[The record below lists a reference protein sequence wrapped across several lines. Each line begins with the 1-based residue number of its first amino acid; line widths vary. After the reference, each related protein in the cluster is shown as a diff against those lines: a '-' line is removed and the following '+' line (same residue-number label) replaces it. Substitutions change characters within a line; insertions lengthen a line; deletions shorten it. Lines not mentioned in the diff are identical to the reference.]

1 MKEVIAK
8 ILKKAL
14 AELKVKL
21 TEAEIL
27 KYIEIPP
34 NMEMGDYA
42 FPCFFLASK
51 MQEAPHEIALEIREK
66 ISKIPEEFEDIES
79 NGPYVNFFVN
89 RKNQIP
95 EIINEILS
103 KKEKYGKPESK
114 EKSRTMIEFSQPNTH
129 KAFHVGHIRGTSL
142 GESLARIL
150 EFSGEKIIRANYSGD
165 TGTHVA
171 KWLWCYTKFHS
182 KEKLRNDE
190 SWIAKIYVEAAKK
203 YDDSEKNH
211 KEVEVINWAMEGKKN
226 PKLMQ
231 LWKKSR
237 KFSIDSWKKIYKEL
251 NTKFDIHFFE
261 SEVEKRGKDIAY
273 ELREKKIA
281 VKSDEAIIMNLKKY
295 NLGVWVLLRKDGTVL
310 YSAKDIALVEK
321 KFSKFKIDKSIMI
334 IGAAQSLHISQL
346 LKTLELMKSENAKK
360 NIFVPFAEVR
370 LPSGKMSSR
379 TGENILYS
387 DFMKETLDLTKRE
400 IKKREARISK
410 TELEKRALKISIA
423 AIKYSM
429 LKQSPNKNI
438 IFSKEDALNF
448 DGDSGAYLLYSY
460 ARAKSILKKAENHS
474 EKKSNYT
481 EEIEDEEIKLAKML
495 ALFPE
500 IVGNAKKNLNPALIA
515 NYSYKIAQ
523 SFNEFYHACPV
534 INSKNEDFRK
544 KLVQSFAFTIKNSL
558 DLLGIEVLEK
568 M

>member
-14 AELKVKL
+14 AELNVKL
-21 TEAEIL
+21 TEAEII

-66 ISKIPEEFEDIES
+66 IFEIPGEFEDIES
-79 NGPYVNFFVN
+79 NGPYINFFLN
-89 RKNQIP
+89 RENQIS
-95 EIINEILS
+95 EIISEILS
-103 KKEKYGKPESK
+103 KKEKYGRGLQ
-114 EKSRTMIEFSQPNTH
+114 EKTKAMIEFSQPNTH

-142 GESLARIL
+142 GESIARIL
-150 EFSGEKIIRANYSGD
+150 EFSGQKIIRANYSGD
-165 TGTHVA
+165 TGAHVA

-203 YDDSEKNH
+203 SDESEKIQ
-211 KEVEVINWAMEGKKN
+211 KEINVINWALEGNKN
-226 PKLMQ
+226 PKLTR

-237 KFSIDSWKKIYKEL
+237 KMSIDSWKKIYKEL
-251 NTKFDIHFFE
+251 NTKFDVHFFE
-261 SEVEKRGKDIAY
+261 SEVEKRGKNIAY

-281 VKSDEAIIMNLKKY
+281 AKSDEAIIMNLKKY

-321 KFSKFKIDKSIMI
+321 KFSKYKIDKSIMV
-334 IGAAQSLHISQL
+334 IGAAQSLHMAQL
-346 LKTLELMKSENAKK
+346 LKTLELMKSENADK
-360 NIFVPFAEVR
+360 NIFVPFSEVR

-387 DFMKETLDLTKRE
+387 DFMKEITEYARKE
-400 IKKREARISK
+400 IKKREKKISN
-410 TELEKRALKISIA
+410 TELERRALKISVA

-448 DGDSGAYLLYSY
+448 EGDSGPYLLYSY
-460 ARAKSILKKAENHS
+460 ARAKSILKKAKNHS
-474 EKKSNYT
+474 EKKSNFT
-481 EEIEDEEIKLAKML
+481 EEIEDEEIKLTKML
-495 ALFPE
+495 SLFPE
-500 IVGNAKKNLNPALIA
+500 VVSNARKNLNPALIA

-534 INSKNEDFRK
+534 IDSKNENFRK
-544 KLVQSFAFTIKNSL
+544 NLVQCFVFTMKNSL
-558 DLLGIEVLEK
+558 DLLGIDVLEK